1 MHSMYVCMY
10 VGDEDNAEEEEDDE
24 EEDMME
30 LLGFSGFDTTKV
42 RLPYPIVYP
51 TLPYPT
57 LPYSIP
63 YSAAV
68 TMLTVLVYCLR
79 FDVRM

>member
-1 MHSMYVCMY
+1 MY

-51 TLPYPT
+51 TRPP
-57 LPYSIP
+57 
-63 YSAAV
+63 
-68 TMLTVLVYCLR
+68 
-79 FDVRM
+79 